1 MLVLYLY
8 CLNIE
13 PLQAIFFFN
22 SHIVSL
28 HKSLYWISTF
38 VPRILN
44 LYFSSYFG
52 CVQLILLLI
61 SQEVRVEV
69 IFLEFLEDGSN
80 LLLSLITECQFFW
93 CKILGSHFLSFVF
106 SFHFGIKSHCRNIW
120 WQSNFLSLISY
131 VFFLSGWQSDFFFFF
146 LDVDHF
152 KSIELFAILLL
163 FYVMF
168 CFVFYG
174 QEACGISSLIRDQT
188 HSLCIERQ
196 SLNRWTTRE
205 VSPSDFFN
213 FA

>member
-13 PLQAIFFFN
+13 LLQAILFFN

-61 SQEVRVEV
+61 SQEVPVEV
-69 IFLEFLEDGSN
+69 IFLEFLEDDNN
-80 LLLSLITECQFFW
+80 LLLSLIPECQFFW
-93 CKILGSHFLSFVF
+93 YKIRGSHFLSFVF

-131 VFFLSGWQSDFFFFF
+131 VFFLSGWQSDFFRIWTILRVLNF
-146 LDVDHF
+146 LQYCF
-152 KSIELFAILLL
+152 CFT
-163 FYVMF
+163 F
-168 CFVFYG
+168 CFVLFCFLWPRG
-174 QEACGISSLIRDQT
+174 MWNQLPDQGSNPQPL
-188 HSLCIERQ
+188 HWKAKS
-196 SLNRWTTRE
+196 
-205 VSPSDFFN
+205 
-213 FA
+213 

>member
-13 PLQAIFFFN
+13 LLQAILFFN

-52 CVQLILLLI
+52 RVQLILLLI

-69 IFLEFLEDGSN
+69 IFLEFLEDDNN
-80 LLLSLITECQFFW
+80 LLLSLIPECQFFW
-93 CKILGSHFLSFVF
+93 YKILGSHFLSFVF

-131 VFFLSGWQSDFFFFF
+131 VFFLSRWQSDFF
-146 LDVDHF
+146 LDVDHS
-152 KSIELFAILLL
+152 KSIEFFAILLL
-163 FYVMF
+163 FYVLF

-188 HSLCIERQ
+188 HSHCIERQ

-205 VSPSDFFN
+205 VSLSDFFN